1 MQGARSFK
9 SFGQTVKRLEEAS
22 VSCRG
27 AERIQLMKRWL
38 AALKEIEK
46 LSVVPLD
53 DKEKNPQQNHP
64 SEEPKD
70 TVKRPSIVSKILLC

>member
-9 SFGQTVKRLEEAS
+9 SFRQTVKRLEEAS

-27 AERIQLMKRWL
+27 PERIQLMKRWL
-38 AALKEIEK
+38 AALTEIEK
-46 LSVVPLD
+46 LSVIPLD
-53 DKEKNPQQNHP
+53 DKEKGSEQNHP

-70 TVKRPSIVSKILLC
+70 TVKRPSAVSEILFR